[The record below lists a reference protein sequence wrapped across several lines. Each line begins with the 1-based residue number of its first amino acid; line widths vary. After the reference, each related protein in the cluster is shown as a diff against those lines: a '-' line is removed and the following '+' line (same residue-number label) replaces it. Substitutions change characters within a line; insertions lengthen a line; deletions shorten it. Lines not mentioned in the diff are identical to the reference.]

1 MGKSIMDYREII
13 FTWLRCLQDLILQQ
27 CLIKLLLLIGISA
40 SVVTFSLPCLNCAT
54 YFPLLSAS
62 SPLLLKPIILSL
74 GHAMLISSSVT
85 AHVHPFPRGHFLD
98 LYSFL
103 PIQLCTFSLYGSSL
117 HPFEVSYYFSQ
128 CACSIFRSLM
138 TLIFL
143 HVLDI

>member
-13 FTWLRCLQDLILQQ
+13 FIWLRCLQDLILQQ
-27 CLIKLLLLIGISA
+27 CLIKLLVLVGISA
-40 SVVTFSLPCLNCAT
+40 SVLSFSSPCLNYAA

-62 SPLLLKPIILSL
+62 SPLSLKPIILSL
-74 GHAMLISSSVT
+74 EHAMLISCSVT
-85 AHVHPFPRGHFLD
+85 AHVHPLCRGHFHD

-103 PIQLCTFSLYGSSL
+103 PIQLCKFSLYGSSL

-128 CACSIFRSLM
+128 CTCSIFRSLM

-143 HVLDI
+143 HALDI